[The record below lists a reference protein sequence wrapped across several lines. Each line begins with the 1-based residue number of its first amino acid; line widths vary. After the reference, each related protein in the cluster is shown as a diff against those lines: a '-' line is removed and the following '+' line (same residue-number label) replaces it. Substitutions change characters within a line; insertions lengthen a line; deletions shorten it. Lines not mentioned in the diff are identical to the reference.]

1 MHDQNTDSN
10 QKLKKVDTSKVGG
23 GESND
28 SPSDKAV
35 THVKRLKAIKSQSSI
50 DKHEYRVH
58 NSKME
63 IKK

>member
-1 MHDQNTDSN
+1 MIRTLTPIR
-10 QKLKKVDTSKVGG
+10 KLKKVDTSG
-23 GESND
+23 GERND
-28 SPSDKAV
+28 SLSDKAV

-50 DKHEYRVH
+50 DKREYRVY